1 MRTNYFLNF
10 LTIRV
15 VKNVLPLLFFFSYPS
30 ISAQDVD
37 TDLDGIFNLIDLDDD
52 NDGILDLVEGTTDRS
67 PNFSMLSTATT
78 VGEFTNNQQ
87 FLSNSSCVSGYNS
100 TMNGLYNTT
109 VLPTTRP
116 ALSPRGDNEG
126 NFVLGITGDQTSAYE
141 EINLNFTKPVYLKIY
156 NSNKAGGAVANGS
169 YGMFDDN
176 DEWTLTTDV
185 GTFNIVDS
193 AAFQSSLTVNNGN
206 TIKFQNGTA
215 NNSTA
220 FDVRTNTLVQ
230 KLVLRF
236 RSTNV
241 NTSANYS
248 PIRVAILMPN
258 DTDCDASPNYLD
270 LDSDNDGC
278 FDAVEG
284 DENVT
289 KLQLNPNGTISG
301 GINASGVP
309 NLVNTSGVADIGSD
323 VGQGIGAS
331 QNALVKDTQCDVCYK
346 PVITTGTI
354 LDTLHGITSLGRAGA
369 DNDNWP
375 MVRKGAWTA
384 LESRTKG
391 FVPNRL
397 TTTQIS
403 QIPDANLVEGM
414 MVYNINLGCL
424 QVNTNGLPTG
434 WTCFDTQTCPTN

>member
-1 MRTNYFLNF
+1 M
-10 LTIRV
+10 
-15 VKNVLPLLFFFSYPS
+15 
-30 ISAQDVD
+30 
-37 TDLDGIFNLIDLDDD
+37 
-52 NDGILDLVEGTTDRS
+52 
-67 PNFSMLSTATT
+67 
-78 VGEFTNNQQ
+78 
-87 FLSNSSCVSGYNS
+87 
-100 TMNGLYNTT
+100 
-109 VLPTTRP
+109 
-116 ALSPRGDNEG
+116 
-126 NFVLGITGDQTSAYE
+126 
-141 EINLNFTKPVYLKIY
+141 
-156 NSNKAGGAVANGS
+156 
-169 YGMFDDN
+169 
-176 DEWTLTTDV
+176 
-185 GTFNIVDS
+185 
-193 AAFQSSLTVNNGN
+193 
-206 TIKFQNGTA
+206 
-215 NNSTA
+215 
-220 FDVRTNTLVQ
+220 RTNTLVQ

-289 KLQLNPNGTISG
+289 KLQLNPNGSISG
-301 GINASGVP
+301 GINASGIP
-309 NLVNTSGVADIGSD
+309 NLVNTTGVADIGSD

-354 LDTLHGITSLGRAGA
+354 LDTQHGITSLGRAGA

-397 TTTQIS
+397 TTAQVS
-403 QIPDANLVEGM
+403 QIPDTNLVEGM
-414 MVYNINLGCL
+414 MVYNITLGCL